1 MLKRI
6 LPRQGDMKRFQPMLR
21 FAEKVHRRLAKYR
34 RGVALFVYSSL
45 IFVSTSLAAAFSV
58 GLQLKAVDWSEV
70 VLLSCILV
78 LVRIPLYWWARLGIG
93 RWRFVG
99 TGEVVRLA
107 VTTFLGSAI
116 VAALCL
122 SVSGLDSTP
131 AVIILE
137 MILAIA
143 LIGGSW
149 IGYRVLFEFGQ
160 RVEWSRENGHG
171 TVRRIL
177 IVGAGEG
184 AGMIVHQLLRSGQ
197 KQVIL
202 GYVDDDPLKWG
213 TAIHGR
219 EVIGSTKDLPAVV
232 KHERVEELLIAIPSV
247 SPADL
252 RRIVGICD
260 GLKVEFSVL
269 PGLAEVLRGRV
280 SLDQLRKIRIE
291 NLLGRDP
298 IHLESPELVEDLKGK
313 TVLITGAAGSIG
325 SELARQVLLHHPK
338 ELLLLDQAESPLFF
352 IHGELRASGSETNV
366 VPIIADILD
375 RVEMIA
381 LFEKWRPQRVFHAAA
396 YKHVPMMECNV
407 RQAVRNNI
415 LGTWQVAEAAGE
427 FGAERFLLISTDK
440 AVRPSSVMGAT
451 KRVAEL
457 LVLAFAQR
465 YLKTCWHAVR
475 FGNVLGSAGSVV
487 PIFQRQLEN
496 GEPLTVTHEDVTRF
510 FMTIPEAVQLVLQSS
525 LLPEARGRIAMLDMG
540 EPVRIIDLARDMIR
554 LSGRIEELDATIEI
568 SGLRPGEKLHEELV
582 LPEEEAKETSVEKV
596 RVLHDASGPICYAQ
610 VGVEDKVRAL
620 WDDVRRMDD
629 GQLRGWLMT
638 FPGTMASRDGAGLI
652 EESTAESLPD
662 RKRAVGS
669 RSLSAG

>member
-1 MLKRI
+1 M
-6 LPRQGDMKRFQPMLR
+6 
-21 FAEKVHRRLAKYR
+21 
-34 RGVALFVYSSL
+34 ALFVYSSL
-45 IFVSTSLAAAFSV
+45 IFLSTSLAAAFSV
-58 GLQLKAVDWSEV
+58 GLEFSAVVWSEV

-107 VTTFLGSAI
+107 VTTFSGSAI
-116 VAALCL
+116 VAAL
-122 SVSGLDSTP
+122 GLLIPVFEAPP

-137 MILAIA
+137 MILATT
-143 LIGGSW
+143 LIGGTW
-149 IGYRVLFEFGQ
+149 IAYRVLFEFGQ
-160 RVEWSRENGHG
+160 KVEWSKENGNG
-171 TVRRIL
+171 SVRRIL
-177 IVGAGEG
+177 IVGAGEA

-197 KQVIL
+197 KLTIL

-219 EVIGSTKDLPAVV
+219 EVIGSTKDLPAIV
-232 KHERVEELLIAIPSV
+232 KHERVDELLIAIPSV
-247 SPADL
+247 TPADL
-252 RRIVGICD
+252 RRVVGICD
-260 GLKVEFSVL
+260 GLKIEFRVL
-269 PGLAEVLRGRV
+269 PGLAEVMRGRV

-291 NLLGRDP
+291 DLLGRDP
-298 IHLESPELVEDLKGK
+298 IHLESPELEEDLRGK
-313 TVLITGAAGSIG
+313 TILITGAAGSIG

-352 IHGELRASGSETNV
+352 IDGELRASGSETTV

-375 RVEMIA
+375 RVEMIS

-396 YKHVPMMECNV
+396 YKHVPLMECNV

-427 FGAERFLLISTDK
+427 FGAESFLLISTDK

-457 LVLAFAQR
+457 LVLAFARR
-465 YLKTCWHAVR
+465 YLNTHWHAVR

-496 GEPLTVTHEDVTRF
+496 GQPLTVTHEDVTRF
-510 FMTIPEAVQLVLQSS
+510 FMTIPEAVQLVLRSS

-540 EPVRIIDLARDMIR
+540 EPVRIMDLARDMIR
-554 LSGRIEELDATIEI
+554 LSGRVEGLDASVDIT
-568 SGLRPGEKLHEELV
+568 GLRPGEKLHEEL
-582 LPEEEAKETSVEKV
+582 LSLEEEVQETSIEKV
-596 RVLHDASGPICYAQ
+596 WVLHDTNGPMSQALIE
-610 VGVEDKVRAL
+610 VEEEVRAL
-620 WDDVRRMDD
+620 WEDVRGMDD
-629 GQLRGWLMT
+629 GRLRGWLMT
-638 FPGTMASRDGAGLI
+638 FPGTLI
-652 EESTAESLPD
+652 
-662 RKRAVGS
+662 
-669 RSLSAG
+669 